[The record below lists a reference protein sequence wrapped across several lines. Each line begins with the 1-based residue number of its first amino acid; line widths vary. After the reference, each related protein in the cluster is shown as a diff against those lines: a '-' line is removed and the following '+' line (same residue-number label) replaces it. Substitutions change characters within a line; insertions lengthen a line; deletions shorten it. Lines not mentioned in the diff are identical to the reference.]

1 MAQKPVVYSLEL
13 VDAVAEAPTIK
24 TFTFNTAGQ
33 SFSFTAG
40 QYMRVALEGV
50 VDDPRGNRREF
61 SISSPAT
68 KSSVYVSLTTTVEPS
83 DSPFKNRL
91 NSLKPGERA
100 AITGPFG
107 KFTLSGLQTGAEAV
121 FIAGGI
127 GITPF
132 RSMILTEL
140 AAESHRRITLIY
152 SSRTTENLVFR
163 REFDELQAKHP
174 NFKVHYTIT
183 RPDSNQT
190 REHVGRIDAEYVGS
204 LTRPENSVYYLA
216 GPPAMV
222 QELSDQLIQKLPV
235 GRDRV
240 KVEKFTGY

>member
-1 MAQKPVVYSLEL
+1 MAQKHVEYSLEL
-13 VDAVAEAPTIK
+13 VDVVAEAPTIK
-24 TFTFNTAGQ
+24 TFTFNTTGH

-50 VDDPRGNRREF
+50 AGDPRGNRREF

-68 KSSVYVSLTTTVEPS
+68 KSSVFVSFTTTVEPN
-83 DSPFKNRL
+83 DSPFKNKL
-91 NSLKPGERA
+91 NSLKLGERA
-100 AITGPFG
+100 TITGPFG
-107 KFTLSGLQTGAEAV
+107 KFTLNDLQSDTEAA

-140 AAESHRRITLIY
+140 GSGSSRPMTLIY
-152 SSRTTENLVFR
+152 SGKTPEYLVFR
-163 REFDELQAKHP
+163 REFDELHMEHP
-174 NFKVHYTIT
+174 NFEVHYTVT
-183 RPDSNQT
+183 RPVLPQT
-190 REHVGRIDAEYVGS
+190 YEHVGRIDAEYVRD
-204 LTRPENSVYYLA
+204 LTRPEKSVYYLA

-222 QELSDQLIQKLPV
+222 QELSDQLIQKLPI
-235 GRDRV
+235 GRNRV